1 MTFLKY
7 SVKNRDE
14 NILNDDFKKKV
25 IYLCYYR

>member
-14 NILNDDFKKKV
+14 NILNDDFKKKS
-25 IYLCYYR
+25 YLFMLL